1 MPRLYTVSFA
11 AQSIANASGD
21 YDLFEFDAAT
31 DKPIE
36 LLSVELGQTTE
47 LGDAAEENLRLS
59 VVRGHTT
66 GGNGTATTPRPL
78 NPNDAACGAACET
91 VGSTIAS
98 AGTGV
103 VLWANTWNVR
113 APGPIFPPLP
123 QGSGFWTSGA
133 DLLVVRLDA
142 AAADDLTLSGTA
154 LICEYP

>member
-1 MPRLYTVSFA
+1 MPRLYTVSFQ

-21 YDLFEFDAAT
+21 YDLFEFDPAT

-47 LGDAAEENLRLS
+47 LGDTAEENLRLS

-66 GGNGTATTPRPL
+66 SGNGTSTTPRPQS
-78 NPNDAACGAACET
+78 AADSAAGFAAET
-91 VGSTIAS
+91 VASTPAS

-142 AAADDLTLSGTA
+142 AVTDDLTLTGTA

>member
-1 MPRLYTVSFA
+1 MPRLYTVNFQ
-11 AQSIANASGD
+11 AQTIANASGD

-31 DKPIE
+31 DKPLE
-36 LLSVELGQTTE
+36 LLSVELGQSSE

-66 GGNGTATTPRPL
+66 SGNGTSTTPRPIS
-78 NPNDAACGAACET
+78 PNDSACGAACET
-91 VGSTIAS
+91 VASTPAS

-103 VLWANTWNVR
+103 VLWAGTWNVR
-113 APGPIFPPLP
+113 APGPIFLPLP

-142 AAADDLTLSGTA
+142 AVADDLTLTGTA